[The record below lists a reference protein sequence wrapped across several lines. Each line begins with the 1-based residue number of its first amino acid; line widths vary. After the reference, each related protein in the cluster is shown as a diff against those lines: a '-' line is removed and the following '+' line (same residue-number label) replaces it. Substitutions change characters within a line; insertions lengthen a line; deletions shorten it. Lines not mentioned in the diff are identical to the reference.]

1 MSQHGQFILCVDD
14 DSDDLYL
21 LQEAIREV
29 DPGMEIVQFNNGIDA
44 LKYLKEAKAEHDLPC
59 VAVLDINMPIM
70 DGKETLNRIKSDPML
85 SHVHVVVLTTSSSK
99 NDKGELLACSGVET
113 FFPSIASN
121 SLISETIA
129 SPRDRKYCA
138 IRSSKMPHIRLK

>member
-99 NDKGELLACSGVET
+99 NDKEYFESQGVKMFTKPVKTDELRQ
-113 FFPSIASN
+113 IAE
-121 SLISETIA
+121 IFVQHC
-129 SPRDRKYCA
+129 K
-138 IRSSKMPHIRLK
+138 